1 MAKLPD
7 KKTPSPAGDNGASP
21 PKRRSPLTDFLD
33 ASEPLH
39 RGGFAEAPQ
48 ADFTGT
54 PLSGSI
60 ADWAEQIEQEAE
72 KEGRSSGGAKPPK
85 VAKKI
90 PERSTSP
97 GRSSRG
103 TSMGGAATARE
114 RTAAGLNPV
123 AGLDISLEDAET
135 MASGSVTATVA
146 ALSALIESG
155 NPLHKDGV
163 LWTPH
168 RPARPEKSEGGI
180 AIKMV
185 SDFEPAGDQ
194 PTAIKDL
201 VEGVDNNDRTQVLL
215 GVTGSGKTFTMAKVI
230 EQTQRPALILAPNK
244 TLAAQLYSE
253 FKKFFPD
260 NAVEYFVSY
269 YDYYQ
274 PEAYVPRTDTFIEKE
289 SSINEQIDRMRHSA
303 TRSLLERDDV
313 IIVASVSCIY
323 GIGSVETYTAMTFQM
338 QIGDRLDQRALLA
351 DLVAQQYKRQDINF
365 VRGSFRVRG
374 DTIEIFPAHLE
385 DRAWRISMFGDEI
398 EAITEFD
405 PLTGQK
411 TGELKSV
418 KIYANSH
425 YVTPR
430 PTLNQAIKSIKEELK
445 HRLVELERA
454 GRLLEAQRLEQRC
467 RFDLEMLEATGS
479 CAGIEN
485 YSRYLTGRQPGDPP
499 PTLFEYIPDN
509 ALVFI
514 DESHVTVPQ
523 IGGMYRGDFRRKA
536 TLAEYGFRLPSCMD
550 NRPLRFEEWDAMRPL
565 SVAVSATPGAWE
577 MEQAG
582 GVFAEQVIRPTGLI
596 DPPVEVR
603 PAKSQVDDV
612 VGEIRDTTAAGYRT
626 LVTVLT
632 KRMAEDLTE
641 YLHEQGV
648 RVRYM
653 HSDIDT
659 LERIEI
665 LRDLRLGAF
674 DVLVG
679 INLLREGLDI
689 PECGFVAILD
699 ADKEGFLRSETSLI
713 QTIGRAARNVDGK
726 VILYADQV
734 TGSMERAMAETN
746 RRREKQMEWNAA
758 NGITPE
764 SVKSRISD
772 ILDSVYEKDHVR
784 ADISQFTDGAGA
796 MMGNNLKAHLDAMEK
811 QMRDAAA
818 NLDFEKAARIRDE
831 IKRLREMELSIS
843 EDPLAKYADM
853 ESPVSGREK
862 GKHNKG
868 VAKHRTAEEQERF
881 RKFDD
886 ARAAEEAARAAR
898 SNLFRKPALDEMG
911 ADGAVP
917 VKKPLFAKP
926 SIDDMGPGTDMPTPS
941 GAVSRSLF
949 KKQSAQEAHGS
960 DFGIPGDATKP
971 LFKKNSLDEMT
982 VRRTEKPVEGK
993 VPAKP
998 NPISPQLGEM
1008 SGRTEGGAKDRDD
1021 SPKPIIRQR
1030 AGIGSYEDPGDARR
1044 DKRRPGKTGRPGK

>member
-1 MAKLPD
+1 MAKSPD
-7 KKTPSPAGDNGASP
+7 KKTPPTASDDRAA
-21 PKRRSPLTDFLD
+21 PKQRSPLTDFLD

-39 RGGFAEAPQ
+39 KGGFAEMPQ
-48 ADFTGT
+48 AELSGT
-54 PLSGSI
+54 PLAGSI
-60 ADWAEQIEQEAE
+60 ADWAEQIKQEAE
-72 KEGRSSGGAKPPK
+72 KEGRLGSRSDGGKSPKPS
-85 VAKKI
+85 KKI
-90 PERSTSP
+90 PERSSSP
-97 GRSSRG
+97 GRTARG

-123 AGLDISLEDAET
+123 AGLDISLEEAET
-135 MASGSVTATVA
+135 MTSSGVTATVA

-201 VEGVDNNDRTQVLL
+201 VEGVDNSDRTQVLL

-230 EQTQRPALILAPNK
+230 EETQRPALILAPNK

-253 FKKFFPD
+253 FKKFFPE

-398 EAITEFD
+398 EQITEFD

-565 SVAVSATPGAWE
+565 SVAVSATPGGWE

-612 VGEIRDTTAAGYRT
+612 VGEIRDTTKAGYRT

-641 YLHEQGV
+641 YLHEQGI

-734 TGSMERAMAETN
+734 TGSMERAMAETG

-784 ADISQFTDGAGA
+784 ADISQFTDSAGA
-796 MMGNNLKAHLDAMEK
+796 MMGNNLKAHLDAMDK

-843 EDPLAKYADM
+843 EDPLAREM
-853 ESPVSGREK
+853 EGQSPASGREK

-868 VAKHRTAEEQERF
+868 VAKHRTTEEQERF
-881 RKFDD
+881 RKLDA
-886 ARAAEEAARAAR
+886 ARAAEEAAKAAR
-898 SNLFRKPALDEMG
+898 PNLFRKPSLD
-911 ADGAVP
+911 A
-917 VKKPLFAKP
+917 
-926 SIDDMGPGTDMPTPS
+926 MGPGTDMPTPA

-949 KKQSAQEAHGS
+949 KKQSAEEAHGS

-982 VRRTEKPVEGK
+982 VRRTETPIEGDKPVKRE
-993 VPAKP
+993 
-998 NPISPQLGEM
+998 
-1008 SGRTEGGAKDRDD
+1008 
-1021 SPKPIIRQR
+1021 R

-1044 DKRRPGKTGRPGK
+1044 EKRRPGKTGRPGR